1 MTSSSA
7 NTNIANDINANAPK
21 KSTFKMLTFPCTFSG
36 GAKQSIN
43 FYIGTPLAA
52 SHPIAFQMK
61 WLGSKGGNVPPH
73 ISDALQRLARIS
85 KEKNIPFI
93 DLCEYVIANLK

>member
-1 MTSSSA
+1 MAGASSK
-7 NTNIANDINANAPK
+7 TNISNQLNANVPK

-36 GAKQSIN
+36 GAKQPIN
-43 FYIGTPLAA
+43 FYIGNPLAA

-61 WLGSKGGNVPPH
+61 WLGGKGGNVPPH
-73 ISDALQRLARIS
+73 ISDALQRLSQIS